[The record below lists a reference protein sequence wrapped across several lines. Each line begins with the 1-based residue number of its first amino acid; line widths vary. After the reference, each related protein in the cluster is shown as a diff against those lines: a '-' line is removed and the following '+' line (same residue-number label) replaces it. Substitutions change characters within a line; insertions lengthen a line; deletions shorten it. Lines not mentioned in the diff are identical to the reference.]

1 MAHLILSRTATGSS
15 VRFAA
20 AFTCAFLARQ
30 GACQGAAEIC
40 ADKYPNP
47 KPGQTPKPVPAARSL
62 SSALS
67 VDTIDGLD
75 LAAPPIPATELRL
88 GSAAG
93 GLPSPRGARGDAHG
107 HAGADPSLAPVVRQC
122 APLCT
127 LMVCI

>member
-20 AFTCAFLARQ
+20 AFACAFLARQ

-40 ADKYPNP
+40 TEKYPNP
-47 KPGQTPKPVPAARSL
+47 GQTPRPVPAARSL

-67 VDTIDGLD
+67 VDTADGLD
-75 LAAPPIPATELRL
+75 LAGSPVPATGLRL

-93 GLPSPRGARGDAHG
+93 GLPSPRGPRGEAHG
-107 HAGADPSLAPVVRQC
+107 HTGADPSLTPVVRQC
-122 APLCT
+122 AHLCSQSW
-127 LMVCI
+127 CG